1 MTLYSRKRGVV
12 SRFDSVNRVYFDI
25 QIEYLFSYS
34 QLCSSEFSRLRSLQF
49 LAGAFVCKFNSS
61 SIPSGSSCPS
71 ISARK
76 SAFVSLCIYSYR
88 FEVWVPIGSECTSL
102 LLYEPYANVSSQIC
116 NFLAV
121 RPQFHSK
128 NRVNLSTHRYC
139 QSDTFG
145 RLTFCVYPLLFTEFA
160 FNVATPTA
168 HTPRPPRK
176 PLCGKIGLHA
186 EL

>member
-34 QLCSSEFSRLRSLQF
+34 QLCSSEFSRLRYLQF
-49 LAGAFVCKFNSS
+49 RAGAFVS
-61 SIPSGSSCPS
+61 SIPLAFLPDPVVLQFVLGSLLLC
-71 ISARK
+71 RC
-76 SAFVSLCIYSYR
+76 AFTRTALNYGHPLNV
-88 FEVWVPIGSECTSL
+88 IGSECTSL

-116 NFLAV
+116 PFLAV

-128 NRVNLSTHRYC
+128 NRVNLSTPRYC

-145 RLTFCVYPLLFTEFA
+145 RLTFA
-160 FNVATPTA
+160 FILCFLRNSRLVS
-168 HTPRPPRK
+168 PRPPRTR
-176 PLCGKIGLHA
+176 HA
-186 EL
+186 HRANRSAVK